1 VNRWGFGLWVTLLAA
16 AVRLCGLGV
25 QSLWLDEAFSH
36 LFATL
41 PLDMVWQ
48 AMIVDAVHPPLYYL
62 LMRLV
67 IVLVGGS
74 EFALRFPSA
83 LAGVLTVALL
93 YRAGLEFILAERFA
107 PVTPEDLRTLEEL
120 RDHHLALVEDFGSAY
135 ELYRLEEV
143 SNEPQP
149 KPKP

>member
-16 AVRLCGLGV
+16 AVRLYGLGV

-41 PLDMVWQ
+41 PLDMAWQ

-67 IVLVGGS
+67 VALPVDAVGGC
-74 EFALRFPSA
+74 
-83 LAGVLTVALL
+83 AGW
-93 YRAGLEFILAERFA
+93 G
-107 PVTPEDLRTLEEL
+107 
-120 RDHHLALVEDFGSAY
+120 
-135 ELYRLEEV
+135 
-143 SNEPQP
+143 
-149 KPKP
+149 K

>member
-16 AVRLCGLGV
+16 AVRLYGLGV

-41 PLDMVWQ
+41 PLDMAWQ

-62 LMRLV
+62 LMRLDYLLMRLV
-67 IVLVGGS
+67 VALVGGS

-107 PVTPEDLRTLEEL
+107 PVTPEDLRALEEL
-120 RDHHLALVEDFGSAY
+120 RDHHLALVENFGPAY

-143 SNEPQP
+143 SL
-149 KPKP
+149 